1 MTTTAAKASGQVQRQ
16 RSLPFSK
23 ALEIAYKSVR
33 LRLSRSLLVTSGIVL
48 ALAFLMSIL
57 AGEAM
62 IKGMRGWIDAAP
74 TSAEFESLRAR
85 RAQIEASREPLTAA
99 LIAAVA
105 RDTAATAAVPGA
117 AVTSNFNSVTTFG
130 GELPDIAKEVGSPL
144 PAGAQELKAA
154 FERDPKLVDTMKQWI
169 ATGRDLQNVRAEL
182 TGPQQLESMLKG
194 AGVPTTPTEI
204 ANSRIQTRWLIGLAL
219 MVAFAGI
226 LNAMLMSV
234 TERFREIGTMKCL
247 GALDSFIIKLFLIE
261 SLFQGLVG
269 TIIGVIGGLLLSVI
283 SAWSTYGH
291 FTWKNMQWTELLIGV
306 AVCTLVGIGLT
317 VAGALYPAWQA
328 ARMQPIEAMRSDV

>member
-1 MTTTAAKASGQVQRQ
+1 MTAKASGQVQRQ

-23 ALEIAYKSVR
+23 AIEIAYKSIR

-62 IKGMRGWIDAAP
+62 IKGMRGWIEAAP

-85 RAQIEASREPLTAA
+85 RAQIDASREPLTAA

-105 RDTAATAAVPGA
+105 RDPAAATATVPGE
-117 AVTSNFNSVTTFG
+117 AVTSNFNSVEVFG

-144 PAGAQELKAA
+144 PAGAQELKVA
-154 FERDPKLVDTMKQWI
+154 FDHDPKLVDTMKQWI
-169 ATGRDLQNVRAEL
+169 ATGRDLQAVRAEI
-182 TGPQQLESMLKG
+182 TGPQQLEAMLKG
-194 AGVPTTPTEI
+194 AGVPTTPAEI
-204 ANSRIQTRWLIGLAL
+204 ANSKIQTRWLIGLAL

-269 TIIGVIGGLLLSVI
+269 TIIGVIGGLLLSLV
-283 SAWSTYGH
+283 SVWSTYGG
-291 FTWKNMQWTELLIGV
+291 FAWKNMQWNELMIGI
-306 AVCTLVGIGLT
+306 AVCTAVGIGLT